1 MNGPQITVIGH
12 VGGSPRQR
20 SLADGTPVTDF
31 RVAMTPSRFDKATES
46 WVDQPTEWFS
56 VTCWRSLAD
65 HAAMSLHKG
74 HKVIVTGT
82 FSTRTWTDKDGVE
95 RVSSEIDAT
104 SVGMDLT
111 RGPVQQRRFERTTDP
126 VEDKPVEPWMT
137 PATVVD
143 VTTGEVIDDEP
154 TAEEVAA

>member
-1 MNGPQITVIGH
+1 
-12 VGGSPRQR
+12 
-20 SLADGTPVTDF
+20 
-31 RVAMTPSRFDKATES
+31 MTPRRFDKATES

-56 VTCWRSLAD
+56 VTCWRALAD

-95 RVSSEIDAT
+95 RVSNEIDAS

-111 RGPVQQRRFERTTDP
+111 RGPVVQKRFERSTTTD
-126 VEDKPVEPWMT
+126 VGDKRT
-137 PATVVD
+137 DDSND
-143 VTTGEVIDDEP
+143 VAADRLTGEVIPEQSLPDHAAPD
-154 TAEEVAA
+154 EVAA